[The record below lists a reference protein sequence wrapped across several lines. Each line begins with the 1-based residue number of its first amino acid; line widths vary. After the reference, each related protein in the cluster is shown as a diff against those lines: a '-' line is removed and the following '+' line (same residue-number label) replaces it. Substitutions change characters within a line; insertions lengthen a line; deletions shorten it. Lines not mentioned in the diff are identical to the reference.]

1 MQCGARDLAE
11 ADVIGALVEALKA
24 DSIISVLTADRVFGG
39 ELPKGETRDMPRH
52 AIVLTPSGGVSLA
65 QGSYVQHD
73 TQRVDLLAYAE
84 TPKEANALAASGRRV
99 LRSIRRQIFS
109 GCLIHWAE
117 PAGGF
122 SARRDGATQWPVAFQ
137 PYQVFHALQEVS

>member
-1 MQCGARDLAE
+1 MAE
-11 ADVIGALVEALKA
+11 ANVIGALVEALKA
-24 DSIISVLTADRVFGG
+24 DSIVAALTADRVFGG
-39 ELPKGETRDMPRH
+39 ELPKDETRHMPRH
-52 AIVLTPSGGVSLA
+52 AIVVAPSGGVSTA
-65 QGSYVQHD
+65 AGSYVEHD
-73 TQRVDLLAYAE
+73 TQRVDLLAFGP
-84 TPKEANALAASGRRV
+84 TPNEANALLRSARRAMT
-99 LRSIRRQIFS
+99 SIRRQIFS